1 MPRFMANGHH
11 CVRTLRALALSLLA
25 TAVVA
30 AGFAVF
36 AAGEAMA
43 AGGNGGGTSGGAGLG
58 GTASGGSGGQ
68 TGSGGEGGAGSQSGS
83 GGAGLGGSGG
93 STGSSKSSAP
103 SKHGSTPPR
112 SHSGD
117 HPAGHQ
123 TTAAA
128 SGRVVGLSWASF
140 TVQTSGRRMAVVQA
154 LIAAANALSTDNY
167 PYVWAGGHPAAGAAS
182 VGTRGPGYTGHTIG
196 FDCSG
201 SVAAVLSAAGLWQP
215 GTPVP
220 GDSGVI
226 AQLRQ
231 EGLIAR
237 GVGRG
242 ATSVTLYDDPGVH
255 IFMNIDG
262 RFFGT
267 GANAKGGPGW
277 LTYGGVTRAFKP
289 WHFVPSAL
297 RGMASYGPELTFGLG
312 KDAALMSGLS
322 VGQRVQVRYDTAR
335 DGALT
340 ATAVTG

>member
-1 MPRFMANGHH
+1 MAIGHH
-11 CVRTLRALALSLLA
+11 RVRTLRALALSLLA
-25 TAVVA
+25 TALVA

-43 AGGNGGGTSGGAGLG
+43 AGGTGGGTSGGAGLG
-58 GTASGGSGGQ
+58 GTASSGSGGQ
-68 TGSGGEGGAGSQSGS
+68 GGAGSQSGS

-93 STGSSKSSAP
+93 STGSSKSSTP
-103 SKHGSTPPR
+103 STKGSTSSQ
-112 SHSGD
+112 SHSSD
-117 HPAGHQ
+117 HPASHQ
-123 TTAAA
+123 TTGAA
-128 SGRVVGLSWASF
+128 SGQVVGLSWASF
-140 TVQTSGRRMAVVQA
+140 TVQTGGRRMQVVPA
-154 LIAAANALSTDNY
+154 LTAAANALNTDNY

-242 ATSVTLYDDPGVH
+242 ASSVTLYDDPGVH
-255 IFMNIDG
+255 IFMNIGG

-267 GANAKGGPGW
+267 GANATGGPGW
-277 LTYGGVTRAFKP
+277 LTYSGVTRAFKP

-297 RGMASYGPELTFGLG
+297 GGMTSYGPELTFGLG
-312 KDAALMSGLS
+312 KDPGLMYGLS
-322 VGQRVQVRYDTAR
+322 VGQRVQVRYETAR